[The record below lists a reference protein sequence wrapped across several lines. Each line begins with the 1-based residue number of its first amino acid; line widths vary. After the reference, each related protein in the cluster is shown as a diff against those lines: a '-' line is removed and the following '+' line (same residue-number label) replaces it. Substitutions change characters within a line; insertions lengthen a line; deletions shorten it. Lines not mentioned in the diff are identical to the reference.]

1 MIYVTTK
8 IPRILIYV
16 VLIGLSLVIGVIF
29 GYTPGISA
37 AGFLSFLFIGIWI
50 CYTIEIFI
58 RIKKMKEYRSRLNNG
73 ALIFGNLLVSSFYGI
88 LGDFAPFFDQPLFPD
103 TFLRINIWVTIFSL
117 PYLIFG
123 SFLLLF
129 SITKYFSVYIND
141 NAFNARKFTVLMGF
155 VFLGFDLVYILLRHG
170 VFSLGSLDFSHLSGT
185 FNIYIIVHMCIIV
198 FFGLIGIF
206 TRNRSSSSYNIDQLT
221 SRMNDID
228 RRINAADNTSAAA
241 RRSERRA
248 REAEQERKKQSERE
262 KERKKKEAQ
271 RRKQSSSRPSS
282 SPRTYPSSRPSR
294 SQPSTK
300 VSNTSRSKL
309 SPKPSARSSSAS
321 QSKPITASN
330 KELAKMRPNTGVL
343 SKEDFMCIFC
353 FEMPDSSDRDGI
365 VLCPHCRYP
374 AHFREFKEWVRNSKL
389 CSRCDGV
396 LPSSFIQ
403 NPKVI
408 PVKTY
413 LKAYKLFKKQF

>member
-1 MIYVTTK
+1 MTTK

-29 GYTPGISA
+29 GYTPGISVE
-37 AGFLSFLFIGIWI
+37 GFLSFLFIGIWI
-50 CYTIEIFI
+50 CYTVEIFI
-58 RIKKMKEYRSRLNNG
+58 RIKKMKEYRSTLNNG

-88 LGDFAPFFDQPLFPD
+88 FGDFTPFLNQALFPD

-170 VFSLGSLDFSHLSGT
+170 VFSLGPLDFSHLSGT

-206 TRNRSSSSYNIDQLT
+206 TRNRSSSAYNIDQLT

-228 RRINAADNTSAAA
+228 RRINAADKTSAAA

-248 REAEQERKKQSERE
+248 REAEQERE

-271 RRKQSSSRPSS
+271 RRKQSSNRPSS
-282 SPRTYPSSRPSR
+282 SPRTYLSSRSSR

-300 VSNTSRSKL
+300 VSNIPRSNS
-309 SPKPSARSSSAS
+309 SPKTSARSSSSS
-321 QSKPITASN
+321 QSKPVSVSN
-330 KELAKMRPNTGVL
+330 KELAKMRPKTGVL

-353 FEMPDSSDRDGI
+353 FEMPDSSDREGI

-374 AHFREFKEWVRNSKL
+374 AHYREFKEWVRNSKL

-396 LPSSFIQ
+396 LPPSFIQ

>member
-1 MIYVTTK
+1 VIYVASK

-16 VLIGLSLVIGVIF
+16 VLIGLSFVIGVIF
-29 GYTPGISA
+29 GYTPGTSV
-37 AGFLSFLFIGIWI
+37 AGFLSFFFIGIWI
-50 CYTIEIFI
+50 CYTVELFI
-58 RIKKMKEYRSRLNNG
+58 RIKKMREYRSTLNNG
-73 ALIFGNLLVSSFYGI
+73 AIIFGNLLVSSFYGI
-88 LGDFAPFFDQPLFPD
+88 LGDFAPFLSQRLFPD
-103 TFLRINIWVTIFSL
+103 TFLQINFWVAIFSL

-129 SITKYFSVYIND
+129 SITKYFSVYINN

-155 VFLGFDLVYILLRHG
+155 VFLGFDLLYILLRHG
-170 VFSLGSLDFSHLSGT
+170 IFSLGSLDFTHLSGT
-185 FNIYIIVHMCIIV
+185 FNVYIIVHMCIIV
-198 FFGLIGIF
+198 FFGFIGIF
-206 TRNRSSSSYNIDQLT
+206 TRNRSSSAYNLDQLT

-228 RRINAADNTSAAA
+228 RRINAADSTSAAA

-248 REAEQERKKQSERE
+248 REAEQERKKQRERE
-262 KERKKKEAQ
+262 KEREKKEAK
-271 RRKQSSSRPSS
+271 RRKQSSSHPSTSRTYISSRTSQPKASTKAWNASRSNSSPKTSAKSS
-282 SPRTYPSSRPSR
+282 SG
-294 SQPSTK
+294 
-300 VSNTSRSKL
+300 
-309 SPKPSARSSSAS
+309 S
-321 QSKPITASN
+321 QSKVGTTSN
-330 KELAKMRPNTGVL
+330 KELLKMRPKTGVL

-374 AHFREFKEWVRNSKL
+374 AHYREFKEWVRNSKL

-396 LPSSFIQ
+396 LPSNFIQ

-413 LKAYKLFKKQF
+413 LKAFKLFKKQF

>member
-1 MIYVTTK
+1 MIYVATK

-16 VLIGLSLVIGVIF
+16 VLIGLSLVIGVIL
-29 GYTPGISA
+29 GYTPGTSV

-50 CYTIEIFI
+50 CYTVEIFI
-58 RIKKMKEYRSRLNNG
+58 RIKKMREYRSTLNNG
-73 ALIFGNLLVSSFYGI
+73 PLIFGNLLFSSFYGI
-88 LGDFAPFFDQPLFPD
+88 LGDFTPFLSQRLFPD
-103 TFLRINIWVTIFSL
+103 TFLQVNFWVAIFSL

-129 SITKYFSVYIND
+129 SITKYFSVYINN

-155 VFLGFDLVYILLRHG
+155 VFLGFDLMYIFLRHE

-185 FNIYIIVHMCIIV
+185 TNVFMIVHMCIIV
-198 FFGLIGIF
+198 IFGFIGIL
-206 TRNRSSSSYNIDQLT
+206 TRNRSSSAYNLDQLT

-248 REAEQERKKQSERE
+248 REAEQERKNQRERE
-262 KERKKKEAQ
+262 KQ
-271 RRKQSSSRPSS
+271 RRKNEAKRRMQSSSRPSS
-282 SPRTYPSSRPSR
+282 SSRTYSSSRSSR
-294 SQPSTK
+294 TKSSTK
-300 VSNTSRSKL
+300 GSSSTRSKTR
-309 SPKPSARSSSAS
+309 PKTSARSSSG
-321 QSKPITASN
+321 SKSKGISTST
-330 KELAKMRPNTGVL
+330 KELAKMRPKTGVL

-353 FEMPDSSDRDGI
+353 FELPSSSDRDGI

-374 AHFREFKEWVRNSKL
+374 AHYREFKEWIRNSKL

-396 LPSSFIQ
+396 LPSSFIR